1 MMDRTAQQ
9 AVEAHSPPK
18 ADLDG
23 LVDRYFNR
31 KISALLT
38 RLFLQMGLSPNA
50 ITVLS
55 LFIGLVAAA
64 FFARGGYAA
73 AIIGGLLFQLSA
85 IVDCCDGEVARL
97 THRESRFGR
106 QLDLAA
112 DNIVHVAIFA
122 GVAWGA
128 YLQQGAVQRSWL
140 PLALG
145 SAAVVG
151 SSLSLWLVIR
161 AQGLRDRQALASP
174 TQASRADF
182 ILKNMASRDFSVVLL
197 IFALVDGLKWF
208 LWLAAVGSNIFW
220 VVIAWI
226 TRPSSLARA

>member
-1 MMDRTAQQ
+1 MDPTVHQVADVHRP
-9 AVEAHSPPK
+9 VE

-23 LVDRYFNR
+23 FVDRYFNR
-31 KISALLT
+31 RVSAFLT
-38 RLFLQMGLSPNA
+38 RIFLRTGLSPNA

-161 AQGLRDRQALASP
+161 AQGFRERQALASP

-182 ILKNMASRDFSVVLL
+182 ILKNMASRDFSVLLL

-208 LWLAAVGSNIFW
+208 LWLAAIGSNVFW
-220 VVIAWI
+220 IILAWV
-226 TRPSSLARA
+226 TRPSTLARA